1 MAATGPS
8 PPHRIADRNIELIR
22 VKRETRTY
30 RYFEN
35 LAGRPWH
42 SIGHRPAILI
52 NNSDYCCVALFKCR
66 GNCDRAILRGDWG
79 CAKQCQANES
89 VQLAERG
96 SRSGFLFHPLELAEE
111 GRFYSKR
118 VEDVERFSPLQ
129 FSSEPRAV
137 MSATSDHEL
146 LIAISFS
153 AGSAE
158 AVG

>member
-1 MAATGPS
+1 LPINNARCAARDAMAATGTS

-30 RYFEN
+30 RHFEN
-35 LAGRPWH
+35 LPGRRWH
-42 SIGHRPAILI
+42 SIGHRPAILV
-52 NNSDYCCVALFKCR
+52 NNSDNCCVGLFKCR
-66 GNCDRAILRGDWG
+66 GNCDGACVCADWACRAGI
-79 CAKQCQANES
+79 AKWTS
-89 VQLAERG
+89 FSSAE
-96 SRSGFLFHPLELAEE
+96 PAEE
-111 GRFYSKR
+111 GRFYSTG

-137 MSATSDHEL
+137 MSATSDHEI